1 MSSRSL
7 AVGLL
12 AAAGLLVATS
22 SASAAVTATL
32 NKACYS
38 NIPTRG
44 SEPVVATL
52 TGGTPGANFIFSATV
67 PGRGTGSGG
76 FAQGTFDAAGNATA
90 SITNVRPPSG
100 TIGPTRGQVVNL
112 SVQDFGV
119 AGSPE
124 QPVGTATITNVA
136 LSVSSRPRNP
146 RRARTVSVSGT
157 PFANQRVYGFV
168 VKGTSRTVLR
178 RIFLG
183 TANACGFT
191 TSKKV
196 VAPRS
201 FRPGTYRL
209 YVNAGRS
216 LDKPRA
222 VGTRFRITRTIL

>member
-1 MSSRSL
+1 MKYRSF

-32 NKACYS
+32 NQACYTHV
-38 NIPTRG
+38 PTAG
-44 SEPVVATL
+44 SDPLTATL

-67 PGRGTGSGG
+67 PGRGTGSAG

-90 SITNVRPPSG
+90 SITNVRPQNG

-119 AGSPE
+119 PGSPE
-124 QPVGTATITNVA
+124 QPVGTATVTNLA
-136 LSVSSRPRNP
+136 LNVSSRPRSP

-157 PFANQRVYGFV
+157 PFANQHLYGFV

-178 RIFLG
+178 RIDLG
-183 TANACGFT
+183 TANGCGFT
-191 TSKKV
+191 TAKKV
-196 VAPRS
+196 VAPRT

-209 YVNAGRS
+209 YINAGRS
-216 LDKPRA
+216 LDKARA
-222 VGTRFRITRTIL
+222 LGTRFRITRTIL